1 MEILFYFVWKL
12 LFQYEIF
19 LTAQAKGLGNLGA
32 SSAAPSD
39 SIIIIGFRGVEPD
52 ESNSS
57 KS

>member
-1 MEILFYFVWKL
+1 M
-12 LFQYEIF
+12 F